1 MRVCVC
7 GVQIPYSTGGAEIL
21 VRSLAAQL
29 AQRGFETETV
39 FVPFTWK
46 DRVQLFKS
54 CLAWRLLDLSIVEG
68 KKIDLLITTRFPS
81 YLLKHPNKV
90 VWLVHQLRQI
100 YDLHGT
106 GYSDFQETPR
116 DRKAAE
122 MLRAMD
128 VRTLSEARRL
138 YAISSNVGERLKRF
152 NGLTAQ
158 TLYPPPQT
166 TPLLAPGPYGDY
178 VFTIGRLDPIK
189 RFDQLVRALRHT
201 KTPVR
206 AVIAGTGSE
215 RDALLHLAEKHGVAD
230 RLELPGRISDEE
242 LVALYSGAL
251 AVYYA
256 PYDEDYGYV
265 TVEAGKSAKPV
276 LTLSDSGGVLEF
288 VDDGKTGYVCPPDD
302 PPALGARLDT
312 LFLDRVTARAMGEA
326 AHEKTAAIAWD
337 PVIAEL
343 TG

>member
-1 MRVCVC
+1 V
-7 GVQIPYSTGGAEIL
+7 PFSTGGAEIL
-21 VRSLAAQL
+21 VRSLARELTA
-29 AQRGFETETV
+29 RGFETETV

-54 CLAWRLLDLSIVEG
+54 CLAWRLLDLSVVEG
-68 KKIDLLITTRFPS
+68 KKIDLLIATRFPS

-106 GYSDFQETPR
+106 GYSDFQDTPR
-116 DRKAAE
+116 DRRVIE
-122 MLRAMD
+122 MLKAMD

-138 YAISSNVGERLKRF
+138 YAISGNVGARLARF
-152 NGLTAQ
+152 TGLAAE
-158 TLYPPPQT
+158 TLHPPPQT
-166 TPLLAPGPYGDY
+166 TPLLQPGPYGDY
-178 VFTIGRLDPIK
+178 VFTVGRLDAIK

-206 AVIAGTGSE
+206 AVIAGTGEE
-215 RDALLHLAEKHGVAD
+215 RDALQALAVKLGVLD
-230 RLELPGRISDEE
+230 RVELAGRVSDEQLVE
-242 LVALYSGAL
+242 LYTSCL

-265 TVEAGKSAKPV
+265 TVEAGKAAKPV
-276 LTLSDSGGVLEF
+276 LTLADSGGVLEF
-288 VDDGKTGYVCPPDD
+288 VDDGKTGYICPPDT
-302 PPALGARLDT
+302 PAALAARLDA
-312 LFLDRVTARAMGEA
+312 LYADRATARALGEA
-326 AHEKTAAIAWD
+326 AHERTTAIAWD

-343 TG
+343 TR